1 MCGNAAG
8 WARCCGVRCG
18 ERSASGVSVARAAV
32 SLRPVDR
39 PHTTQPT
46 RRRERR
52 ARIASGYRYRSRRRI
67 TMNLNFLLL
76 AKHTLHTQA
85 KQANQHHDIHTLRT
99 DAQTGEKHPTH
110 TRQGP

>member
-8 WARCCGVRCG
+8 WAVLRRALRRAAGQ
-18 ERSASGVSVARAAV
+18 RSARGGIP
-32 SLRPVDR
+32 RPVDR
-39 PHTTQPT
+39 PHTTQVPADPSSRT
-46 RRRERR
+46 PRPH
-52 ARIASGYRYRSRRRI
+52 RIGTGRVGG
-67 TMNLNFLLL
+67 NNFLLL

>member
-1 MCGNAAG
+1 MRRAG
-8 WARCCGVRCG
+8 RCCGVRCG
-18 ERSASGVSVARAAV
+18 ERPVSVARAAV
-32 SLRPVDR
+32 SLDPGSDR
-39 PHTTQPT
+39 TSTAHRHTTQPT
-46 RRRERR
+46 RRREPERR
-52 ARIASGYRYRSRRRI
+52 AARIASVPVASAD
-67 TMNLNFLLL
+67 NFLLL

>member
-1 MCGNAAG
+1 MDAVQRAGNGHPGTAMSLAPAAYLLFQ
-8 WARCCGVRCG
+8 RF
-18 ERSASGVSVARAAV
+18 
-32 SLRPVDR
+32 LRHDPADPSSRTPR
-39 PHTTQPT
+39 PH
-46 RRRERR
+46 
-52 ARIASGYRYRSRRRI
+52 RIRVPLPVASAD
-67 TMNLNFLLL
+67 NLNFLLL

>member
-1 MCGNAAG
+1 VRQCGGLGAVLRRALRR
-8 WARCCGVRCG
+8 AFG
-18 ERSASGVSVARAAV
+18 ERRQRSARGGI
-32 SLRPVDR
+32 P
-39 PHTTQPT
+39 PT
-46 RRRERR
+46 RRPTAHDPADPSSRTPRPH
-52 ARIASGYRYRSRRRI
+52 RIRVPLPVASAD
-67 TMNLNFLLL
+67 NLNFLLL

>member
-1 MCGNAAG
+1 MRQCGGLGGAA
-8 WARCCGVRCG
+8 ACAA
-18 ERSASGVSVARAAV
+18 ASGVSVARAAV
-32 SLRPVDR
+32 SLDPGSDR
-39 PHTTQPT
+39 TSTAHRHTTQPT

-52 ARIASGYRYRSRRRI
+52 AAAFALVTGRVASAD
-67 TMNLNFLLL
+67 NFLLL

-85 KQANQHHDIHTLRT
+85 RQANQHHDIHTLRT